1 MSHNEYN
8 VPTMTSF
15 IHIFSCVRVVM
26 LTMDTVQYIHL
37 CESMGTVHVHCHFVY
52 DSTLYIYYELPH
64 AISQIPVLKPILT
77 IFGCALSIWVS
88 NHYSS
93 LKSIK

>member
-1 MSHNEYN
+1 MSHNEYI

-15 IHIFSCVRVVM
+15 MHIFSCV
-26 LTMDTVQYIHL
+26 
-37 CESMGTVHVHCHFVY
+37 SMGTVHCHFVY
-52 DSTLYIYYELPH
+52 DPTLYIYYKLPH
-64 AISQIPVLKPILT
+64 VITQIPVLKPILT
-77 IFGCALSIWVS
+77 IFGCALNIWVS

>member
-1 MSHNEYN
+1 MSHNEYI
-8 VPTMTSF
+8 VLTMTSF

-26 LTMDTVQYIHL
+26 LT
-37 CESMGTVHVHCHFVY
+37 MGTVHVHCHFVY

-64 AISQIPVLKPILT
+64 AITQIPVLKPILT
-77 IFGCALSIWVS
+77 IFGCALNIWVS

>member
-26 LTMDTVQYIHL
+26 LTMDTV
-37 CESMGTVHVHCHFVY
+37 HVHCHFVY
-52 DSTLYIYYELPH
+52 ETTLYIYYELPH
-64 AISQIPVLKPILT
+64 AITQIPVLKPILT